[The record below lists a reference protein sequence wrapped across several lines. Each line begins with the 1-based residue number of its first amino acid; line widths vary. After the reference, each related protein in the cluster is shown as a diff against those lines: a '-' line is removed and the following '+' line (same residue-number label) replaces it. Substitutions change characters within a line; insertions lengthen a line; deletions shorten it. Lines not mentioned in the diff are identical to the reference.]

1 MQKKSNSILN
11 KVIFLIIFLI
21 YQSNALSKDMILGQL
36 KNPKLTNQSQKWNFI
51 TDQVMG
57 GASTGKFIV
66 EKVDGVTCYR
76 MTGDVTTKNNGGVL
90 INPTTGNTRFELTKI
105 DPVLYT
111 QIQRL
116 NDNEISAPLLEQDNI
131 GTSSYKIIKVTN
143 RFDEH
148 VADYSKDYIK
158 IKELALKEKQLKTI
172 QTWMSEKI
180 IETYISV
187 NKDSRECNFANK
199 WLKK

>member
-1 MQKKSNSILN
+1 M
-11 KVIFLIIFLI
+11 
-21 YQSNALSKDMILGQL
+21 
-36 KNPKLTNQSQKWNFI
+36 
-51 TDQVMG
+51 
-57 GASTGKFIV
+57 
-66 EKVDGVTCYR
+66 
-76 MTGDVTTKNNGGVL
+76 
-90 INPTTGNTRFELTKI
+90 
-105 DPVLYT
+105 
-111 QIQRL
+111 

-131 GTSSYKIIKVTN
+131 GSSSYKIIKVTN

>member
-1 MQKKSNSILN
+1 M
-11 KVIFLIIFLI
+11 
-21 YQSNALSKDMILGQL
+21 
-36 KNPKLTNQSQKWNFI
+36 
-51 TDQVMG
+51 
-57 GASTGKFIV
+57 
-66 EKVDGVTCYR
+66 
-76 MTGDVTTKNNGGVL
+76 
-90 INPTTGNTRFELTKI
+90 
-105 DPVLYT
+105 
-111 QIQRL
+111 
-116 NDNEISAPLLEQDNI
+116 LEQDNI
-131 GTSSYKIIKVTN
+131 GSSSYKIIKVTN

-172 QTWMSEKI
+172 QNWMSEKI